1 MIKVT
6 IWNEGRHEKQ
16 MPSIAALYPEGIHGQ
31 LAKALKSDDLVIRTA
46 TLDDPEQGLP
56 EALLNDTDVLVW
68 WGHCAHNE
76 VADELVERI
85 RTRILSGMGLVVLH
99 SGHKSKIFMRM
110 LGSSCDLLWRECGE
124 KERVWV
130 VNRRHPVAQG
140 LPASFEVPH
149 TEMYGERFDIPTDGD
164 IVFMSWYEGGNVFR
178 SGVAFERGNGRIFYF
193 SPGHESYP
201 IYYQPEI
208 IKVIGNAVRWT
219 APQGFLPVTCVNE
232 KEPTEKVYT
241 QDTGVSVHSA
251 DGKVL

>member
-6 IWNEGRHEKQ
+6 IWNEGRHEKEI
-16 MPSIAALYPEGIHGQ
+16 PSIKELYPEGIHGQ
-31 LAKALKSDDLVIRTA
+31 LAKALKSDDLLIRTA

-56 EALLNDTDVLVW
+56 EELLNDTDVLLW
-68 WGHCAHNE
+68 WGHCAHGE
-76 VADELVERI
+76 VKDELVEKIFYRV
-85 RTRILSGMGLVVLH
+85 LSGMGLIVLH

-110 LGSSCDLLWRECGE
+110 MGSTCDLKWREQGE
-124 KERVWV
+124 KERVWA
-130 VNRRHPVAQG
+130 VNPTHPIAAG
-140 LPASFEVPH
+140 LPDSFVVPH

-178 SGVAFERGNGRIFYF
+178 SGVAYQRGNGHVFYF

-208 IKVIGNAVRWT
+208 IKVIGNAVRWA
-219 APQGFLPVTCVNE
+219 APTHYIKTGCLHQAESPET
-232 KEPTEKVYT
+232 VYT
-241 QDTGVSVHSA
+241 KDTGVSVHSA